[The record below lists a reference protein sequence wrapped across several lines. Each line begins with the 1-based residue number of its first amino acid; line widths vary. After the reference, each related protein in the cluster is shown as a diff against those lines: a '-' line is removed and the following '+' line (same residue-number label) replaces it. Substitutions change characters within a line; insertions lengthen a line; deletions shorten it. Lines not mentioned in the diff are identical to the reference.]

1 MFCRSLYVLFLLA
14 IVLSDLLRI
23 TASAFLHIKYLTID
37 LEPKRG
43 NDISMISDSRE
54 VEKGGCDH
62 PVQVNQYIN
71 EL

>member
-1 MFCRSLYVLFLLA
+1 MTLQFSYHTHENF
-14 IVLSDLLRI
+14 
-23 TASAFLHIKYLTID
+23 HIKCTI
-37 LEPKRG
+37 
-43 NDISMISDSRE
+43 DISMISDSRE